1 MASRKAYSLLI
12 VNDAVVGQPV
22 YLLIVVMI
30 SAICLTFI
38 GISLQPVLRDGPIQQ
53 VESQIDV
60 ILTESSHMFEYADEG
75 SMVHLQIDFPSS
87 LRFIVFG
94 SLPKNSTME
103 PSDRTLDENTSN
115 NYYFVMDD
123 GIIRMFHSNARFSNR
138 NNTEIVVLH
147 PGRYTLAIGVVRHEG
162 KTYVTMST

>member
-60 ILTESSHMFEYADEG
+60 ILTESSHM
-75 SMVHLQIDFPSS
+75 
-87 LRFIVFG
+87 
-94 SLPKNSTME
+94 
-103 PSDRTLDENTSN
+103 
-115 NYYFVMDD
+115 
-123 GIIRMFHSNARFSNR
+123 
-138 NNTEIVVLH
+138 
-147 PGRYTLAIGVVRHEG
+147 
-162 KTYVTMST
+162 

>member
-1 MASRKAYSLLI
+1 
-12 VNDAVVGQPV
+12 
-22 YLLIVVMI
+22 
-30 SAICLTFI
+30 
-38 GISLQPVLRDGPIQQ
+38 
-53 VESQIDV
+53 
-60 ILTESSHMFEYADEG
+60 
-75 SMVHLQIDFPSS
+75 MVHLQIDFPSS

>member
-1 MASRKAYSLLI
+1 MGI
-12 VNDAVVGQPV
+12 DAVVGQPV

-30 SAICLTFI
+30 SAICLMFI
-38 GISLQPVLRDGPIQQ
+38 GISLQPLLKDGQVHQ

-75 SMVHLQIDFPSS
+75 SMVHLQVDFPTS

-94 SLPKNSTME
+94 SLPRNGTTE
-103 PSDRTLDENTSN
+103 PSNRTLDENTSN

-123 GIIRMFHSNARFSNR
+123 GTLRMFHSNARFSNQ

-147 PGRYTLAIGVVRHEG
+147 PGRYTLTMEMVHHEG
-162 KTYVTMST
+162 KTYVTMS